1 MANAGHVNP
10 FWKVKRPGRGFER
23 EHVSQLLAAF
33 QQYPD
38 LQWTPDLWM
47 SSDGFRFS
55 RDFVEGVFD
64 TPMFPCR
71 TVMLCPSRISLNCLN
86 HEQLYIGNGFCAR
99 TAYVL
104 LVENCVILTDLTKSS
119 RRKTHFHV
127 RHVYDARPT
136 EVLPRVAAALGAFR
150 YSVFG
155 ANCQSATHWMLHG
168 TKIVKNEVSI
178 VSTQICITWIVI
190 VAVII
195 LLCILGAC
203 RKI

>member
-1 MANAGHVNP
+1 MSIAQNVNP
-10 FWKVKRPGRGFER
+10 FWKVKRPGREVDR
-23 EHVSQLLAAF
+23 DRIHNMLAAF
-33 QQYPD
+33 KDHPN

-47 SSDGFRFS
+47 SNDGIRFS
-55 RDFVEGVFD
+55 SDFEEGVFD

-99 TAYVL
+99 TDYVP

-119 RRKTHFHV
+119 RRKTRFHV

-136 EVLPRVAAALGAFR
+136 EVLPRVAAALGVFR

-155 ANCQSATHWMLHG
+155 ANCQSVTHWMLHG
-168 TKIVKNEVSI
+168 TKNVKNDVSMVSSQI
-178 VSTQICITWIVI
+178 VCIWIGICVLLF
-190 VAVII
+190 

-203 RKI
+203 RKK